1 MYSVLMSPG
10 VLTSVLRNVE
20 LLPVSVSVE
29 CLSSGPVKHCVK
41 SFLNCKAGANLVQD
55 DEAERGRRKGGG
67 ARRIGC
73 TCVPDLIKKQ
83 EVVWSRDWLWTQKV
97 WTNHWRL

>member
-1 MYSVLMSPG
+1 MYLRMGGGEGRRRRGGGGGGIAGVPEEGESVYSVLMSPG

-41 SFLNCKAGANLVQD
+41 AF
-55 DEAERGRRKGGG
+55 
-67 ARRIGC
+67 
-73 TCVPDLIKKQ
+73 
-83 EVVWSRDWLWTQKV
+83 
-97 WTNHWRL
+97 

>member
-29 CLSSGPVKHCVK
+29 CLSSGPVKLCVK
-41 SFLNCKAGANLVQD
+41 NFSKL
-55 DEAERGRRKGGG
+55 
-67 ARRIGC
+67 
-73 TCVPDLIKKQ
+73 
-83 EVVWSRDWLWTQKV
+83 
-97 WTNHWRL
+97 